1 MEDPCCLAPGGEKDT
16 SVTLGDKTKA
26 LNRNTHQEP
35 GCGETGILLPSA
47 LLVVV
52 LGGGVLL
59 PVLVG
64 GVVRD
69 RDSSGD
75 KMIWRGGLC
84 QGVGE

>member
-1 MEDPCCLAPGGEKDT
+1 M

-35 GCGETGILLPSA
+35 GCGETGIFEFLTPERHPGGG
-47 LLVVV
+47 

-64 GVVRD
+64 GCGAGTAVEMR
-69 RDSSGD
+69 
-75 KMIWRGGLC
+75 
-84 QGVGE
+84 